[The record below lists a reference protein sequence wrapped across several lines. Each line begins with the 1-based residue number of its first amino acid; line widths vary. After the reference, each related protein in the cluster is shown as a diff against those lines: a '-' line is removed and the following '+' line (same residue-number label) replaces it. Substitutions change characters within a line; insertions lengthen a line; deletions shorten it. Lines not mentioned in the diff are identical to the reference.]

1 MRVSDISIVNTEY
14 FKSQKGG
21 SSEPTKIDKSIS
33 NLALPT
39 SLHAMPMQPMYYKG
53 YIGKIIENKLCFKR
67 VVWQKKSDVP
77 FDLEDYYFLDSE
89 YLKQFTKQES
99 IYPVDAIFCASAH
112 TDDGEHC
119 FNKTYITEQI
129 GDSFVPFTKIN
140 FDGTAT
146 WGYCMTAIVTFCVD
160 VNSFWTS
167 YPPEISVYLRPD
179 GTYGISNFVEMN
191 YNTAQLVHDL
201 KKYVFPFD
209 FEERDRIKI
218 YNIFDYN
225 HRAIADF
232 QVYDRKNKKTGFRIR
247 KRKNDYTVKQNGK
260 LKSFWHRPHEMSNNK
275 LRKSY
280 KLKKYRHLFRVK
292 FYTKRS
298 PWIYFYV
305 VGIWGNE
312 IDYSKP
318 FLYKAV
324 CIDKK
329 C

>member
-14 FKSQKGG
+14 FKSQKGDG
-21 SSEPTKIDKSIS
+21 SEPTKIDKTIS

-53 YIGKIIENKLCFKR
+53 YIGKVSENGLCFKR
-67 VVWQKKSDVP
+67 VVWQKKSDEP

-89 YLKQFTKQES
+89 YLKQFTKQER

-112 TDDGEHC
+112 TGDYEHC
-119 FNKTYITEQI
+119 FNKTYITERI
-129 GDSFVPFTKIN
+129 GDSFVPVTKIN

-146 WGYCMTAIVTFCVD
+146 CGYCMTAIVTFSID
-160 VNSFWTS
+160 VSSFWSS

-179 GTYGISNFVEMN
+179 GTYGISNFVERY

-201 KKYVFPFD
+201 KHCLFPFE
-209 FEERDRIKI
+209 FEESGSIKI
-218 YNIFDYN
+218 DNIFGSQ
-225 HRAIADF
+225 AIADF
-232 QVYDRKNKKTGFRIR
+232 QVYNRKSKERGFPIR
-247 KRKNDYTVKQNGK
+247 KGNNDYTFKQNGK
-260 LKSFWHRPHEMSNNK
+260 LKSFWHRPHENINNK

-280 KLKKYRHLFRVK
+280 LLKNTRHLFRVK

-298 PWIYFYV
+298 PWIYFYLV
-305 VGIWGNE
+305 CLLGNE

-318 FLYKAV
+318 ARYKAV

-329 C
+329 N

>member
-14 FKSQKGG
+14 FKSQKGDG
-21 SSEPTKIDKSIS
+21 SEPTKIDKTIS

-53 YIGKIIENKLCFKR
+53 YIGKIIKNNLCFKR

-89 YLKQFTKQES
+89 YLNQFTKQEG
-99 IYPVDAIFCASAH
+99 IYPVEAIFCASAH
-112 TDDGEHC
+112 TDGNEHC
-119 FNKTYITEQI
+119 FNKTYITERI
-129 GDSFVPFTKIN
+129 GDSFVPVTKIN
-140 FDGTAT
+140 FDGTAKS
-146 WGYCMTAIVTFCVD
+146 GYCMTAIVTFCVD
-160 VNSFWTS
+160 VNSFWSS

-201 KKYVFPFD
+201 KNVFPFE

-218 YNIFDYN
+218 DNIFGSQ
-225 HRAIADF
+225 AIADF
-232 QVYDRKNKKTGFRIR
+232 QVYDRKNKETGFRIR
-247 KRKNDYTVKQNGK
+247 KGNDDYTVKQQGK
-260 LKSFWHRPHEMSNNK
+260 LKSFWHRPHENINNK

-280 KLKKYRHLFRVK
+280 KLKNTRYLFRVK

-305 VGIWGNE
+305 VGLWGKE

-318 FLYKAV
+318 SRYKAV

-329 C
+329 AET

>member
-14 FKSQKGG
+14 FKSQKGDG
-21 SSEPTKIDKSIS
+21 SEPTKIDKTIS

-53 YIGKIIENKLCFKR
+53 YIGKFQVTENKICFKR

-99 IYPVDAIFCASAH
+99 IYPVEAIFCASAH
-112 TDDGEHC
+112 IDDMQNC
-119 FNKTYITEQI
+119 FNKTYITERI
-129 GDSFVPFTKIN
+129 GESFVPVTKIN
-140 FDGTAT
+140 FDGTAMS
-146 WGYCMTAIVTFCVD
+146 GYCMTAIVTFCVD
-160 VNSFWTS
+160 TYSFWSS

-179 GTYGISNFVEMN
+179 GTYGFSNFVEMN

-201 KKYVFPFD
+201 KNVFPFE
-209 FEERDRIKI
+209 FQERDCIKI
-218 YNIFDYN
+218 DNIFGSQ
-225 HRAIADF
+225 AIADF
-232 QVYDRKNKKTGFRIR
+232 QVYDRRNKEFGFPIR
-247 KRKNDYTVKQNGK
+247 KKKNDYTFKQNGK
-260 LKSFWHRPHEMSNNK
+260 LKSFWHRPHENINNK

-280 KLKKYRHLFRVK
+280 KLKNSRYLFRVK

-305 VGIWGNE
+305 VGLWGKE

-318 FLYKAV
+318 SRYKAV

>member
-1 MRVSDISIVNTEY
+1 MGVGNISIVNTEY
-14 FKSQKGG
+14 FRSQKGDG
-21 SSEPTKIDKSIS
+21 SEPTKIDKTIS

-53 YIGKIIENKLCFKR
+53 YIGKFLGPKGVCFKR

-89 YLKQFTKQES
+89 YLKQFTKQEY

-112 TDDGEHC
+112 IDGEHC

-129 GDSFVPFTKIN
+129 GESFVPVTKIN
-140 FDGTAT
+140 FDGTAKL
-146 WGYCMTAIVTFCVD
+146 GYCMTAIVTFCVGVSLD
-160 VNSFWTS
+160 
-167 YPPEISVYLRPD
+167 PREISVYLRPD

-201 KKYVFPFD
+201 KDVFPFE
-209 FEERDRIKI
+209 FEERGRIKI
-218 YNIFDYN
+218 DNIFDYN
-225 HRAIADF
+225 HRVIADF
-232 QVYDRKNKKTGFRIR
+232 QVYDRKNKKTGFPIR
-247 KRKNDYTVKQNGK
+247 KRKNDYTFKQNGK
-260 LKSFWHRPHEMSNNK
+260 LKSFWHRPHENINNK

-280 KLKKYRHLFRVK
+280 KLKIRRYLFRVK

-305 VGIWGNE
+305 VSLRGKE
-312 IDYSKP
+312 LDLSKP
-318 FLYKAV
+318 ARYKAV

-329 C
+329 S

>member
-1 MRVSDISIVNTEY
+1 MGVGNISIVNTEY
-14 FKSQKGG
+14 FRSQKGDG
-21 SSEPTKIDKSIS
+21 SEPTKIDKTIS

-53 YIGKIIENKLCFKR
+53 YIGKVSENRLCFKR

-89 YLKQFTKQES
+89 YLKQFTKQER

-112 TDDGEHC
+112 NDDQNC
-119 FNKTYITEQI
+119 FNKTYITERI
-129 GDSFVPFTKIN
+129 GESFVPVTKIN

-146 WGYCMTAIVTFCVD
+146 SGYCMTAIVTFCVD
-160 VNSFWTS
+160 VSSFWSS

-201 KKYVFPFD
+201 KKSMFPFEFGD
-209 FEERDRIKI
+209 RDSINI
-218 YNIFDYN
+218 DNIFNYN
-225 HRAIADF
+225 HLVIADF
-232 QVYDRKNKKTGFRIR
+232 QVYNRKSKERGFPIR
-247 KRKNDYTVKQNGK
+247 KRNNDYTVKQKGK

-280 KLKKYRHLFRVK
+280 LLKITRSLFRVK

-305 VGIWGNE
+305 VCLLGNE
-312 IDYSKP
+312 VDYSKP
-318 FLYKAV
+318 TPYKAV

>member
-14 FKSQKGG
+14 FKSQKGDG
-21 SSEPTKIDKSIS
+21 SEPTKIDKTIS

-39 SLHAMPMQPMYYKG
+39 SLHAMPMQPMYYKR
-53 YIGKIIENKLCFKR
+53 YIGKIIENNLCFKR

-89 YLKQFTKQES
+89 YLKQFTKQEG
-99 IYPVDAIFCASAH
+99 IYPEDAIFCASAH
-112 TDDGEHC
+112 IDGEHC
-119 FNKTYITEQI
+119 FNKTYITELI
-129 GDSFVPFTKIN
+129 GESFVPVTKIN

-146 WGYCMTAIVTFCVD
+146 CGYCMTAIVTFCVD
-160 VNSFWTS
+160 VSSFWHS

-201 KKYVFPFD
+201 KYMFPFE
-209 FEERDRIKI
+209 FQERNFIKI
-218 YNIFDYN
+218 DNIFKDWV
-225 HRAIADF
+225 IADF
-232 QVYDRKNKKTGFRIR
+232 QVYDRKNKKGFRIR
-247 KRKNDYTVKQNGK
+247 KGNDDYTIKQEGK
-260 LKSFWHRPHEMSNNK
+260 LKSFWHRPHKMSNNK

-280 KLKKYRHLFRVK
+280 LLPRYRKLFRVK

-305 VGIWGNE
+305 VGLWGKE

-318 FLYKAV
+318 ALYKAV

-329 C
+329 S

>member
-14 FKSQKGG
+14 FKSQKGDG
-21 SSEPTKIDKSIS
+21 SEPTKIDKTIS

-53 YIGKIIENKLCFKR
+53 YIGKIIENNLCFKR

-112 TDDGEHC
+112 IDDEHC

-129 GDSFVPFTKIN
+129 GESFVPFTKIN
-140 FDGTAT
+140 FDDTAT
-146 WGYCMTAIVTFCVD
+146 SGYCMTAIVTFCVD
-160 VNSFWTS
+160 VNSFWS
-167 YPPEISVYLRPD
+167 LHPREISVYLRPD

-201 KKYVFPFD
+201 KKYMFLFE

-218 YNIFDYN
+218 DNIFHLN
-225 HRAIADF
+225 HLVIADF
-232 QVYDRKNKKTGFRIR
+232 QVYDRKNKERGFRIR
-247 KRKNDYTVKQNGK
+247 NGNDDYTYKQEGT
-260 LKSFWHRPHEMSNNK
+260 LKSFWHRPHQMSNNK

-280 KLKKYRHLFRVK
+280 LLSKYRKLFRVK

-298 PWIYFYV
+298 PWIYFYLV
-305 VGIWGNE
+305 RLLGKEV
-312 IDYSKP
+312 DYSKP
-318 FLYKAV
+318 ARYMAV

-329 C
+329 S

>member
-14 FKSQKGG
+14 FKSQKGDG
-21 SSEPTKIDKSIS
+21 SEPTKIDKTIS

-53 YIGKIIENKLCFKR
+53 YIGKVTKNILCFKR

-89 YLKQFTKQES
+89 YLKQFTKQER

-112 TDDGEHC
+112 TDGGERC
-119 FNKTYITEQI
+119 FNKTYITERI
-129 GDSFVPFTKIN
+129 GESFVPVTKIN
-140 FDGTAT
+140 FDNTAT
-146 WGYCMTAIVTFCVD
+146 CGYCMTAIVTFCVD
-160 VNSFWTS
+160 VSSFWNS

-201 KKYVFPFD
+201 KKYMFPFEFD
-209 FEERDRIKI
+209 DRGFINI
-218 YNIFDYN
+218 NNIFYPN
-225 HRAIADF
+225 PRVIADF
-232 QVYDRKNKKTGFRIR
+232 QVYNRKSKERGFPIR
-247 KRKNDYTVKQNGK
+247 KGNNDWTFKQNGK
-260 LKSFWHRPHEMSNNK
+260 LKSFWHRPHEMSNTK

-280 KLKKYRHLFRVK
+280 LLKSTRYLFRVK

-298 PWIYFYV
+298 PWIYFYLV
-305 VGIWGNE
+305 KLLGNE

-318 FLYKAV
+318 SRYKAV

-329 C
+329 S

>member
-1 MRVSDISIVNTEY
+1 MGVGNISIVNTEY
-14 FKSQKGG
+14 FRSQKGDG
-21 SSEPTKIDKSIS
+21 SEPTKIDKTIS

-53 YIGKIIENKLCFKR
+53 YIGKVSENSLCFKR

-89 YLKQFTKQES
+89 YLKQFTKQEG
-99 IYPVDAIFCASAH
+99 IYPVEAIFCASAH
-112 TDDGEHC
+112 IDGEHC
-119 FNKTYITEQI
+119 FNKTYITERI
-129 GDSFVPFTKIN
+129 GESFVPVTKIN

-146 WGYCMTAIVTFCVD
+146 CGYCMTAIVTFCVD
-160 VNSFWTS
+160 VSSFWSS

-201 KKYVFPFD
+201 KHRLFPFE
-209 FEERDRIKI
+209 FEESGSIKI
-218 YNIFDYN
+218 DNIFGSQ
-225 HRAIADF
+225 AIADF
-232 QVYDRKNKKTGFRIR
+232 QVYNRKSKTTGFPIR
-247 KRKNDYTVKQNGK
+247 KGNNDYTYKQNGK

-280 KLKKYRHLFRVK
+280 LLKSTRYLFRVK

-298 PWIYFYV
+298 PWIYFYLV
-305 VGIWGNE
+305 KLLGNE
-312 IDYSKP
+312 VDYSKP
-318 FLYKAV
+318 ARYKAV

>member
-1 MRVSDISIVNTEY
+1 MGVGNISIVNTEY
-14 FKSQKGG
+14 FRSQKGDG
-21 SSEPTKIDKSIS
+21 SEPTKIDKTIS

-53 YIGKIIENKLCFKR
+53 YIGNVSENRLCFKR

-89 YLKQFTKQES
+89 YLKQFTKQEN

-112 TDDGEHC
+112 IDGEHC
-119 FNKTYITEQI
+119 FNKTYITERI
-129 GDSFVPFTKIN
+129 GGSFVPVTKIN

-146 WGYCMTAIVTFCVD
+146 CGYCMTAIVTFCVD
-160 VNSFWTS
+160 DSYFW
-167 YPPEISVYLRPD
+167 YLGPEISVYLRPD
-179 GTYGISNFVEMN
+179 GTYGFSNFVEKY

-201 KKYVFPFD
+201 KKSMFPFEFGD
-209 FEERDRIKI
+209 RDSIKI
-218 YNIFDYN
+218 DNIFN
-225 HRAIADF
+225 HLVIADF
-232 QVYDRKNKKTGFRIR
+232 QVYDRKNKKMGFSIR
-247 KRKNDYTVKQNGK
+247 NNNDYTYKQNGK

-280 KLKKYRHLFRVK
+280 LLNKYRKLFRVK

-298 PWIYFYV
+298 PWIYFYLV
-305 VGIWGNE
+305 CLLGKEV
-312 IDYSKP
+312 DYSKP
-318 FLYKAV
+318 ARYKAV

-329 C
+329 S

>member
-14 FKSQKGG
+14 FKSQKGDG
-21 SSEPTKIDKSIS
+21 SEPTKIDKTIS

-53 YIGKIIENKLCFKR
+53 YIGKVTGNSLCFKR

-112 TDDGEHC
+112 TDGGKRC

-129 GDSFVPFTKIN
+129 GDSFVPVTKIN

-146 WGYCMTAIVTFCVD
+146 CGYCMTAIVTFHVA
-160 VNSFWTS
+160 FWSS

-179 GTYGISNFVEMN
+179 GTYGISNFVERC
-191 YNTAQLVHDL
+191 YNTAKLVHDL
-201 KKYVFPFD
+201 KKYTFPFE
-209 FEERDRIKI
+209 FEESDSIKI
-218 YNIFDYN
+218 DNIFGSQ
-225 HRAIADF
+225 AIADF
-232 QVYDRKNKKTGFRIR
+232 QVYNRKNKKTGIPIR
-247 KRKNDYTVKQNGK
+247 KGNNDYTFKQQGK

-280 KLKKYRHLFRVK
+280 LLKNTRYLFRVK

-305 VGIWGNE
+305 VFLRGKE
-312 IDYSKP
+312 LDLSKP
-318 FLYKAV
+318 ALYKAV

>member
-1 MRVSDISIVNTEY
+1 MGVGNISIVNTEY
-14 FKSQKGG
+14 FRSQKGDG
-21 SSEPTKIDKSIS
+21 SEPTKIDKTIS

-53 YIGKIIENKLCFKR
+53 YIGKVTENRLCFKR

-89 YLKQFTKQES
+89 YLKQFTKQER

-112 TDDGEHC
+112 TDGGERC
-119 FNKTYITEQI
+119 FNKIYITKRI
-129 GDSFVPFTKIN
+129 GGSFVPVTKIN
-140 FDGTAT
+140 FAGNAKS
-146 WGYCMTAIVTFCVD
+146 GYCMTAIVTFVFD
-160 VNSFWTS
+160 EHYFSELDTR
-167 YPPEISVYLRPD
+167 EKSVYLRPD

-201 KKYVFPFD
+201 KKVFPFK
-209 FEERDRIKI
+209 FEERDHIKI
-218 YNIFDYN
+218 DNIFGSQ
-225 HRAIADF
+225 AIADF
-232 QVYDRKNKKTGFRIR
+232 QVYDRKNKKTGFPIR
-247 KRKNDYTVKQNGK
+247 KRKNDYTFKQQGK
-260 LKSFWHRPHEMSNNK
+260 LKSYWHRPHENINNK

-280 KLKKYRHLFRVK
+280 SLKNTRYLFRVK

-305 VGIWGNE
+305 VGLWGKE

-318 FLYKAV
+318 SSYKAV